1 MGKITFKLAGLCRF
15 MSITMFF
22 ILIAAWANAQVRIT
36 GKVTNA
42 TTGEAIQ
49 GGTVSVKGTTI
60 ATSTN
65 REGAYTISGN
75 LRTGSTTLLFTG
87 IGMKP
92 VERTIQITG
101 DAAYTVNAE
110 VEEDVLGMD
119 EVVVTGT
126 GVATQKRQLGNA
138 IATVSGRDLIKGGAT
153 SIDQA
158 LQGKVAGAQI
168 TQNSGNPAGGIS
180 VRLRGPSTI
189 SGSSEPLYI
198 VDGVIVNNDSR
209 QLIDLGGYS
218 QNRLVDLNPN
228 DIERIEIIKGAA
240 AAAIYGS
247 RASNGVVQIFTKKGV
262 EGKPQ
267 FTFSTQMRSSSL
279 RKKMAWNQYPF
290 RFKNFTATDTEKVPV
305 ERYDFQDMIFR
316 NAFGTENNVSVSG
329 GGNGTR
335 YFVSASNLYNQGIV
349 RGSDFLRNGIRLN
362 LTQKLGKITSLA
374 VTTSYTYS
382 SSNEIPNGGL
392 NEAYGALT
400 GFIFGNNYV
409 NPAKDPKTGLFPSVN
424 ESNIVKR
431 TNPLEAIERFKFQQ
445 RTGRSVT
452 SAILTVKPIEGMNI
466 EFTSGVDNYSQIAT
480 AYIPPIN
487 TTPSYNDGYAR
498 RADANVLQ
506 LNNDLT
512 LSYQSEIAKELQSTT
527 TLGGT
532 MQYERVN
539 SFGANAVTLG
549 PFGETINNG
558 TITPGEYRGERS
570 VMGAFAQ
577 QTFGYKSRYFITGAA
592 RFDASSVYGNDNRW
606 QFYPKVSGSYIISNE
621 PFWEG
626 IKNVVS
632 SFKLRAAYGR
642 SGNMTAI
649 GFYDKYTNYGPI
661 PYAGMPGY
669 VSPAQLGNY
678 DVRPERQ
685 TEKEIGFDMGILNDR
700 VSIEFSYF
708 NKEVYDLIN
717 LINLAP
723 STGYTSRYT
732 NIGNMSNKGFDMLVR
747 AAVINNSNWKWISS
761 VSLLH
766 NKNKVFDLPATLQF
780 PGGFSQVAAVNG
792 YPLGAYYS
800 SFFAR
805 KDDGSLLLTTAGFP
819 QREKGTQLK
828 DGNYTVGRDANGQ
841 PSGTNLVKV
850 IGQPNPVNVV
860 SFINEVDY
868 KRFSLRMQ
876 WEGMYGQDIFNFTRR
891 VGERDFYGGLKGYEA
906 EIRGDV
912 PKGTSAALFGIF
924 ENYIEKGSFTKL
936 REVSLAYT
944 LPLQQGRSLRF
955 NVSGRNLIS
964 IDNYSGWDPEVN
976 AAGQDN
982 AVRGFDFVE
991 VPLPRVIMFGINF
1004 NF

>member
-1 MGKITFKLAGLCRF
+1 MRIFTSKFAVLCRL
-15 MSITMFF
+15 MSVFLSF
-22 ILIAAWANAQVRIT
+22 LLFSYCVNAQVRIT
-36 GKVTNA
+36 GNVTNA
-42 TTGEAIQ
+42 TTGEVIQ
-49 GGTVSVKGTTI
+49 GATVLIKGTTI

-65 REGAYTISGN
+65 QEGNYALNASLSSGQ
-75 LRTGSTTLLFTG
+75 TTLLFTG
-87 IGMKP
+87 VGMKP
-92 VERTIQITG
+92 VERTINITG
-101 DAAYTVNAE
+101 ANTYRVDVEA
-110 VEEDVLGMD
+110 EEDVLGMD
-119 EVVVTGT
+119 EVIVTGT
-126 GVATQKRQLGNA
+126 GVATQKRQLGNS

-198 VDGVIVNNDSR
+198 IDGVIVNNDSR
-209 QLIDLGGYS
+209 QLIDLGGYA
-218 QNRLVDLNPN
+218 QNRLVDLNPG

-247 RASNGVVQIFTKKGV
+247 RANNGVVQIFTKKGV

-267 FTFSTQMRSSSL
+267 FNFSTQLRSSSL
-279 RKKMAWNQYPF
+279 RKKMEWNQYPF
-290 RFKNFTATDTEKVPV
+290 RYKNFTASDTSRVPV
-305 ERYDFQDMIFR
+305 QRYDFQDMIFR
-316 NAFGTENNVSVSG
+316 NAFGTENNLSVSG
-329 GGNGTR
+329 GSNGTR
-335 YFVSASNLYNQGIV
+335 YFVSVSNLYNQGIV
-349 RGSDFLRNGIRLN
+349 GGSDFLRNGIRLN
-362 LTQKLGKITSLA
+362 LNQKLGKITTLA
-374 VTTSYTYS
+374 VSTSYTYS
-382 SSNEIPNGGL
+382 TSNEIPNGGL

-409 NPAKDPKTGLFPSVN
+409 NPAKDLNTGLFPSVN
-424 ESNIVKR
+424 ESNVVKR

-445 RTGRSVT
+445 RTGRTVS
-452 SAILTVKPIEGMNI
+452 SATLTIKPLPGMNI
-466 EFTSGVDNYSQIAT
+466 EFISGVDNYSQIAT
-480 AYIPPIN
+480 AYIPPVN
-487 TTPSYNDGYAR
+487 TTPSYNDGYSR

-506 LNNDLT
+506 LNNDLNI
-512 LSYQSEIAKELQSTT
+512 SYQGELVKELQSTT

-532 MQYERVN
+532 LQYERVN

-558 TITPGEYRGERS
+558 TITPSENRGERS
-570 VMGAFAQ
+570 VMGAFLQ
-577 QTFGYKSRYFITGAA
+577 QTLGFKSRYYITGAA
-592 RFDASSVYGNDNRW
+592 RFDASSVYGNENRW

-621 PFWEG
+621 PFWQG
-626 IKNVVS
+626 IKDVVS
-632 SFKLRAAYGR
+632 SLKLRAAYGR

-649 GFYDKYTNYGPI
+649 GYYDKFTNYAPT

-669 VSPAQLGNY
+669 VSPSQLGNY

-685 TEKEIGFDMGILNDR
+685 TEKEIGFDMGLLNDR
-700 VSIEFSYF
+700 ISIEFSYF
-708 NKEVYDLIN
+708 NKDVYDLIN

-723 STGYTSRYT
+723 SSGYMTRYT
-732 NIGNMSNKGFDMLVR
+732 NIGNMRNKGFDALVR
-747 AAVINNSNWKWISS
+747 AAIINTRDWKWVSS
-761 VSLLH
+761 VSYLN
-766 NKNKVFDLPATLQF
+766 NKNEVFDLPATLQF

-805 KDDGSLLLTTAGFP
+805 KEDGSLLLTPTGFP
-819 QREKGTQLK
+819 QREKGTQ
-828 DGNYTVGRDANGQ
+828 GPNGTYTVGRDASGQ

-850 IGQPNPVNVV
+850 IGQPNPTHVV

-868 KRFSLRMQ
+868 KRFNFRMQ
-876 WEGMYGQDIFNFTRR
+876 WEGMYGQDVFNFTRR
-891 VGERDFYGGLKGYEA
+891 VGERDFYGGLKGYES

-912 PKGTSAALFGIF
+912 PKGTSAALFAIF
-924 ENYIEKGSFTKL
+924 ENYIEDGSFTKL
-936 REVSLAYT
+936 REVSVGYT
-944 LPLQQGRSLRF
+944 LPLKQSRSLRLSL
-955 NVSGRNLIS
+955 SGRNLLS

-991 VPLPRVIMFGINF
+991 VPLPRVIMFGVNF